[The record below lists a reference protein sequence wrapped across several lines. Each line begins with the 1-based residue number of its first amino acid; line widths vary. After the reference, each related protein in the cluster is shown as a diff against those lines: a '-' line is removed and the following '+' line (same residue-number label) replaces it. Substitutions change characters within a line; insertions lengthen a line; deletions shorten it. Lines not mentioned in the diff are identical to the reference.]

1 MVIILWIF
9 LLTGMAA
16 ALPGIVKIGKNDLL
30 FPCSHSFTGI
40 SGGLFDVSGQSAGH
54 GGKQETAFRY
64 AVQRINTNKMLL
76 NKTLLSAQIEKIPPR
91 DSFHTHKRGQ

>member
-1 MVIILWIF
+1 MECLE
-9 LLTGMAA
+9 
-16 ALPGIVKIGKNDLL
+16 
-30 FPCSHSFTGI
+30 FPCDDSLTDI

-54 GGKQETAFRY
+54 GKQETAFRY
-64 AVQRINTNKMLL
+64 AVQRINNNKMLL